1 LSKSVLF
8 EADWRLKAD
17 PLAERDEIFAPR
29 IALLTEALNSSGNH
43 PLTILDAACASGS
56 FAAFFREKYHRV
68 VPCDISFT
76 ALTLTRRH
84 HLVGDGAA
92 CTVEALPL
100 KDATFDA
107 VWFGESLALLENV
120 HAALSEFN
128 RVLKPGGWLA
138 LTTPYYG
145 RLKSL
150 AIVLF
155 RFDRHFYP
163 EDYRIRHF
171 SRSSLTRVLKH
182 NGFEVSRWKGI
193 GRFAGFWQTQ
203 YALSYKV
210 ATPRPKPSW
219 HPPGSDY
226 PDASPLDATEYFAL
240 KNAGSCEKPE
250 EREEGHLNL
259 RQQRTS
265 QEEERKRHT

>member
-1 LSKSVLF
+1 LSKSILF
-8 EADWRLKAD
+8 EADWRLKVD
-17 PLAERDEIFAPR
+17 PLAERDDIFEPR
-29 IALLTEALNSSGNH
+29 IALLTEVLKTSGNG

-56 FAAFFREKYHRV
+56 FAAFFRGQSHRV

-76 ALTLTRRH
+76 ALTLARRH
-84 HLVGDGAA
+84 RLVADGVA
-92 CTVEALPL
+92 CTVEALSL
-100 KDATFDA
+100 KEQSFDG

-145 RLKSL
+145 RLKNL
-150 AIVLF
+150 AIMLL
-155 RFDRHFYP
+155 RFDQHFYP

-193 GRFAGFWQTQ
+193 GRFAGFWQSQ

-210 ATPRPKPSW
+210 AAPRPKPSW
-219 HPPGSDY
+219 HQPGSDY
-226 PDASPLDATEYFAL
+226 SDASPLDAAEYF
-240 KNAGSCEKPE
+240 S
-250 EREEGHLNL
+250 
-259 RQQRTS
+259 
-265 QEEERKRHT
+265 

>member
-1 LSKSVLF
+1 MSKSVLF
-8 EADWRLKAD
+8 EADWRLKVD

-29 IALLTEALNSSGNH
+29 IALLTEALNSSGNR
-43 PLTILDAACASGS
+43 PLTILDAACAGGS

-84 HLVGDGAA
+84 HLVGDGVA

-100 KDATFDA
+100 KDQTFDA

-155 RFDRHFYP
+155 HFDRHFYP

-182 NGFEVSRWKGI
+182 NGFKVSRWKGI
-193 GRFAGFWQTQ
+193 GRFAGSGK
-203 YALSYKV
+203 LS
-210 ATPRPKPSW
+210 TP
-219 HPPGSDY
+219 
-226 PDASPLDATEYFAL
+226 
-240 KNAGSCEKPE
+240 
-250 EREEGHLNL
+250 
-259 RQQRTS
+259 
-265 QEEERKRHT
+265 

>member
-1 LSKSVLF
+1 MSKSILF
-8 EADWRLKAD
+8 EADWRLKVD
-17 PLAERDEIFAPR
+17 PLAERDDIFEPR
-29 IALLTEALNSSGNH
+29 IALLTEVLKTSGNG

-56 FAAFFREKYHRV
+56 FAAFFRGQSHRV

-76 ALTLTRRH
+76 ALTLARRH
-84 HLVGDGAA
+84 RLVADGVA

-100 KDATFDA
+100 KEQSFDG

-145 RLKSL
+145 RLKNL
-150 AIVLF
+150 AIMLF
-155 RFDRHFYP
+155 RFDQHFYP

-193 GRFAGFWQTQ
+193 GRFAGFWQSQ

-210 ATPRPKPSW
+210 AAPRPKPSW
-219 HPPGSDY
+219 HQPGSDY
-226 PDASPLDATEYFAL
+226 SDASPLDAAEYFILTNQETCQKTEYRASWMVRFMRSL
-240 KNAGSCEKPE
+240 P
-250 EREEGHLNL
+250 RL
-259 RQQRTS
+259 RMCF
-265 QEEERKRHT
+265 